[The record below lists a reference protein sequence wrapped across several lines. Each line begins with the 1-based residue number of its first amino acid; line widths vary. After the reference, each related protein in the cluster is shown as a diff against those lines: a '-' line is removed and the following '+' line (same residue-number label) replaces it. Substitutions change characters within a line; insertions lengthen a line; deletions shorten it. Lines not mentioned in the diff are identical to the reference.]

1 MNGNNFYSVFF
12 SELKKKWFIAVI
24 LALVL
29 GAGLAF
35 EKRGSGGVV
44 SVSTSAYAQNLVRV
58 VLNDNVNVSYVKDEG
73 FFSNSTLTKYA
84 FMKESEKKFDY
95 SKFNANFPLLNEENK
110 FGWINKRLWTASFYP
125 NLFVIS
131 FCVIDE
137 DAKDM
142 EYTNA
147 NVEKFVAE
155 YVAFCDK
162 ELQKAGIGHIEVVD
176 KIFLPAEGATLTVKS
191 VASKYGIVG
200 AVLGFCLGIL
210 IIAGLSMRK
219 IKND

>member
-1 MNGNNFYSVFF
+1 MNENNFYSVFL
-12 SELKKKWFIAVI
+12 SELKKKWFITVI

-35 EKRGSGGVV
+35 EKRGSGGSI
-44 SVSTSAYAQNLVRV
+44 SVSTSAYAQNLVRIV
-58 VLNDNVNVSYVKDEG
+58 VNDNIKINDAKDEG
-73 FFSNSTLTKYA
+73 LFSNSTLAKYA

-110 FGWINKRLWTASFYP
+110 FSWIHKRLWTASFYP

-131 FCVIDE
+131 FCVADE

-147 NVEKFVAE
+147 NIEAFVAE
-155 YVAFCDK
+155 YVAFCDR
-162 ELQKAGIGHIEVVD
+162 ELQKAGVGHIEVVD

-191 VASKYGIVG
+191 VASKYGIMG
-200 AVLGFCLGIL
+200 AVMGFSLGLL